1 MANDVKPDDV
11 KRPAPGP
18 KPAGRGAEA
27 AAPPPGRMV
36 GAWITV
42 ILLAGLL
49 ASLWLNGAEKHE
61 QIPYNP
67 DFVELVGAGL
77 VEKAEIFHDAG
88 INVVKGETRLPSTA
102 SPRAAR

>member
-49 ASLWLNGAEKHE
+49 ASLWLNGASVSCGTTTVSFSMHASARLTVASISSTLK
-61 QIPYNP
+61 
-67 DFVELVGAGL
+67 GL
-77 VEKAEIFHDAG
+77 VM
-88 INVVKGETRLPSTA
+88 
-102 SPRAAR
+102 